1 MSAAFG
7 VWTSLEF
14 PFERLFFDWWGGML
28 SVDRASRS
36 PVSHAYTGQA
46 WLAFFD
52 LLQSYEA
59 ASPERLEAP
68 YFEAEAPCTMLIDEM
83 ETLWAPIAASDDW
96 SLFYEKIGAIR
107 EMGAALELC
116 ARPK

>member
-1 MSAAFG
+1 
-7 VWTSLEF
+7 
-14 PFERLFFDWWGGML
+14 ML
-28 SVDRASRS
+28 SVGRASRS
-36 PVSHAYTGQA
+36 PFSHAYKGQA
-46 WLAFFD
+46 WQAFFN

-59 ASPERLEAP
+59 ASPERLEVP

-96 SLFYEKIGAIR
+96 SLFYEKIAAIR
-107 EMGAALELC
+107 EMGAALGLR